1 MSSSSNYSSSSS
13 ESEAEENFNEESVE
27 YCGVVLYD
35 QDLEPLAT
43 EEAWRVI
50 RVKIK
55 RKWKRSLVKS
65 FEKTMSFR
73 QTSEL
78 LPSTDKNVWSL
89 KAKEMN

>member
-55 RKWKRSLVKS
+55 RK
-65 FEKTMSFR
+65 
-73 QTSEL
+73 
-78 LPSTDKNVWSL
+78 
-89 KAKEMN
+89 